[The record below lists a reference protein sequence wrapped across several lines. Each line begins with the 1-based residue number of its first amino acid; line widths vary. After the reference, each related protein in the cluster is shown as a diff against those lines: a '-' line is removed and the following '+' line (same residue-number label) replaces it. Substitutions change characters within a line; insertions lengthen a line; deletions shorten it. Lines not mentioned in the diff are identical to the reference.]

1 MNSKGVYMT
10 ENSDDNDISS
20 NKTGDELECYDR
32 PESQEDE
39 DDDFERAYEVQKEHE
54 HKLS

>member
-1 MNSKGVYMT
+1 MNSKGVYT

-32 PESQEDE
+32 PESQGDE
-39 DDDFERAYEVQKEHE
+39 DDDFEKAYEVQKEHE